1 MVPTARLPRLTRSAH
16 YAEMTA
22 DLGIDTHLHALR
34 HYSATALI
42 TVASMSALLLSGWG
56 TAAAKRRPLGSTQ
69 HGWRLPASRPP
80 DFSAVLGHRNGDGR
94 RTQWLLSLCVLFRL
108 AEAGDGEG
116 D

>member
-42 TVASMSALLLSGWG
+42 TAGVDVRTVAERLGHSGGEAPTPRVYAAWL
-56 TAAAKRRPLGSTQ
+56 AAAGKSAAGLLG
-69 HGWRLPASRPP
+69 G
-80 DFSAVLGHRNGDGR
+80 
-94 RTQWLLSLCVLFRL
+94 
-108 AEAGDGEG
+108 AGSSQR
-116 D
+116 